1 MSAKNRLV
9 MKLIKDIVV
18 VNNVSYSVLECNN
31 LLIKPQII
39 YSLKKTLKLLKV
51 YNSID
56 Y

>member
-9 MKLIKDIVV
+9 MKLIKDIAFV
-18 VNNVSYSVLECNN
+18 NVSYSVLECNN